1 MFQKKRNVFNRDGFR
16 NREAV
21 ILVFALLAEAKPFL
35 RRLSAKGIHSQ
46 GNQRI
51 FEFSGGFVL
60 VTGVGKIASAI
71 GVTAFS
77 SKLALE
83 KRQTS
88 RIWNLGSSGAFDRN
102 REMGSFHWIHKVT
115 DQGSG
120 QEEFPSFL
128 EKIQPD
134 METSLLTLDSPL
146 YSATSSL
153 ASIAQLVDME
163 GFGFFKAANLY
174 FPTENIRIGKWVS
187 DYLEP
192 CSAEHLT
199 NLAELHADSLLE
211 QISVPLP
218 YLSETEDLNV
228 LLGEQEKLAEE
239 LGYTTSMIWEV
250 KHYVRFYLNAKNNA
264 LFPNNKNFPP
274 LPNRVKD
281 KLERKKLHEAWKAE
295 LVL

>member
-1 MFQKKRNVFNRDGFR
+1 M
-16 NREAV
+16 
-21 ILVFALLAEAKPFL
+21 ILVFALLSEAKPFL
-35 RRLSAKGIHSQ
+35 QRLSAKGIHSQ
-46 GNQRI
+46 GNQRL
-51 FEFSGGFVL
+51 FEFSGGFIL

-77 SKLALE
+77 AKIALE

-88 RIWNLGSSGAFDRN
+88 RIWNLGSSGAMDRTL
-102 REMGSFHWIHKVT
+102 EIGSFHWIHKVT

-120 QEEFPSFL
+120 KEEFPSFI
-128 EKIQPD
+128 EKIPPNL
-134 METSLLTLDSPL
+134 ETSLLTLDSPL
-146 YSATSSL
+146 YSDANPHQGT
-153 ASIAQLVDME
+153 AQLVDME

-199 NLAELHADSLLE
+199 NLAELHADTLLE

-218 YLSETEDLNV
+218 YLSETEELNV
-228 LLGEQEKLAEE
+228 FLREQEKLAEE
-239 LGYTTSMIWEV
+239 LGYTTSMVWEV

-264 LFPNNKNFPP
+264 LFPNIKNFPT
-274 LPNRVKD
+274 LPRKVKN
-281 KLERKKLHEAWKAE
+281 KLERKKLHEDWKTKF
-295 LVL
+295 VF